1 MRVSSIVWMWV
12 VALLLVGLAWQ
23 WGPDWSLGDPKVDV
37 EGLVDPSV
45 GNIAAVTSIT
55 IERDGDTWQ
64 FEREDDGW
72 WQVAPFRHRMHA
84 DLLLNPVAAAFETQV
99 FDVADER
106 VAVEPARLGLAP
118 PLATLTMATAD
129 HETSLHLGRRG
140 MAGRAW
146 AMRDE
151 DGAVFVVDGSLH
163 DAVLLEHPAT
173 WRDLRFYP
181 DLSVDAT
188 RLERTVQG
196 ESMILERS
204 GRDWNIMAPISTRAD
219 AAVVAEQ
226 LVALASASGE
236 AVLMDQPDDPA
247 AFGLDPA
254 VARIAV
260 TTVNGTR
267 TLLVGDVIAGSDQA
281 RYAMVEGAPVVVRMG
296 PRDVQRLLGD
306 PMSLVERSGTAVTPM
321 DVHQIT
327 ILVDD
332 QPLVLTRS
340 LDRWV
345 ATSRD
350 GAVASSESV
359 DQLLGLL
366 TQSLATEL
374 LMVKQYPSDLEEAV
388 ITLADR
394 NGGPIDTV
402 RLLREPPPPAG
413 LGRWAMENGDGV
425 LRVLP
430 EGTQWPLSPEAF
442 GLPSDSTR

>member
-1 MRVSSIVWMWV
+1 MKKESRFKILGALRALTIAFVCSS
-12 VALLLVGLAWQ
+12 
-23 WGPDWSLGDPKVDV
+23 
-37 EGLVDPSV
+37 
-45 GNIAAVTSIT
+45 
-55 IERDGDTWQ
+55 
-64 FEREDDGW
+64 
-72 WQVAPFRHRMHA
+72 
-84 DLLLNPVAAAFETQV
+84 QV
-99 FDVADER
+99 FSAESDSSDDTESS
-106 VAVEPARLGLAP
+106 
-118 PLATLTMATAD
+118 D
-129 HETSLHLGRRG
+129 SL
-140 MAGRAW
+140 
-146 AMRDE
+146 E
-151 DGAVFVVDGSLH
+151 
-163 DAVLLEHPAT
+163 
-173 WRDLRFYP
+173 
-181 DLSVDAT
+181 
-188 RLERTVQG
+188 
-196 ESMILERS
+196 
-204 GRDWNIMAPISTRAD
+204 
-219 AAVVAEQ
+219 
-226 LVALASASGE
+226 
-236 AVLMDQPDDPA
+236 
-247 AFGLDPA
+247 
-254 VARIAV
+254 
-260 TTVNGTR
+260 
-267 TLLVGDVIAGSDQA
+267 LLVGDVIAGSDQA

-332 QPLVLTRS
+332 QPMVLTRS

-374 LMVKQYPSDLEEAV
+374 LMVKQYPSDLEEAI